1 MKEWK
6 ILKEDG
12 LVLERGIR
20 AETAEAALKDA
31 KRRWVIQKG
40 TKAVPDLGII
50 ETQPQSFKSKR
61 Q

>member
-12 LVLERGIR
+12 LVLERGVR
-20 AETAEAALKDA
+20 AETAQDALRDA
-31 KRRWVIQKG
+31 SKRWALSARCE
-40 TKAVPDLGII
+40 AVPDLGII